1 MASQI
6 KIPVNKQKFTAVGGI
21 DIIHHI
27 KGRGLLKCDMGTIQI
42 FILLFFCISCL
53 GFKSAKSQQPSKPVF
68 YTAKEVRE
76 DLHYLY
82 TTLRQSHYDLFVN
95 TDKTKYDQAYK
106 NLDVKIRDNMSLMD
120 VNRLFQ
126 PFTALSGLAH
136 CSITFPFTPAYLEYL
151 QKDGKVFPLD
161 ISVNQEHIYVTDIYS
176 QNSTVKVGDEIVQ
189 INSKPAVY
197 TLDQVYK
204 YLSGENKAFKNT
216 LIDLYHFSRLHW
228 LVFGRV
234 DSFKLSLKR
243 PDGSTYETVLSG
255 IPAEKLEEYA
265 GKKKSIFNPGREFKF
280 LGKVAYLHPGA
291 FMNSESDGN
300 TSDHKTFENSA
311 FVRFIDS
318 AFQQVRQ
325 SKTTQLIIDLR
336 GNPGG
341 DNSFSDHMLA
351 YFAKEPFSF
360 CSSFSV
366 KTSALTKS
374 FWREVADTSMAD
386 LKKDILNKPDGTI
399 FQAKIIKHQPVP
411 DSLQY
416 KGKVFVLIDRYS
428 YSNAVTTAATIK
440 DYKWGTLIGETT
452 SDVPT
457 TYAAIH
463 QFKLPH
469 TGMEVSYPKALIVRP
484 NGDKSTHGLEPDVHM
499 DTKSG
504 IKDSVLEQT
513 LFYLNGLQ

>member
-1 MASQI
+1 
-6 KIPVNKQKFTAVGGI
+6 
-21 DIIHHI
+21 
-27 KGRGLLKCDMGTIQI
+27 
-42 FILLFFCISCL
+42 
-53 GFKSAKSQQPSKPVF
+53 
-68 YTAKEVRE
+68 
-76 DLHYLY
+76 
-82 TTLRQSHYDLFVN
+82 
-95 TDKTKYDQAYK
+95 
-106 NLDVKIRDNMSLMD
+106 MSLMD

-126 PFTALSGLAH
+126 PFTALCGLAH
-136 CSITFPFTPAYLEYL
+136 CSIAFPFRPAYLEYL
-151 QKDGKVFPLD
+151 QRGGKVFPLD
-161 ISVNQEHIYVTDIYS
+161 ISVNKEHLYVTDNYS
-176 QNSTVKVGDEIVQ
+176 QNPTVKAGDEIVQ
-189 INSKPAVY
+189 INSRPAVY
-197 TLDQVYK
+197 TLSGVYN

-234 DSFKLSLKR
+234 DSFKLRLKR
-243 PDGSTYETVLSG
+243 PDGSAYETVVPG

-265 GKKKSIFNPGREFKF
+265 GKKKSIFNTGREFKF

-318 AFQQVRQ
+318 AFRQVRQ
-325 SKTTQLIIDLR
+325 AGATQLIIDLR

-374 FWREVADTSMAD
+374 FWRDVADTSLAD

-399 FQAKIIKHQPVP
+399 FQTKIIKQQPVT

-416 KGKVFVLIDRYS
+416 KGKVYVLIDRYS

-440 DYKWGTLIGETT
+440 DYHWGTLIGETT

-463 QFKLPH
+463 EFKLPH

-484 NGDKSTHGLEPDVHM
+484 NGDRSTRGLEPDLQM
-499 DTKSG
+499 ETKSG
-504 IKDSVLEQT
+504 IKDSVLEEA
-513 LFYLNGLQ
+513 LVYLNGK